1 MKKTLIILMMVLL
14 CAMLIISCANEPKV
28 YDVTFDLNGGS
39 GTVEPQSIE
48 AGAKATKPADPTR
61 NGFSFLGWYADN
73 VKFEFETT
81 EIKADIT
88 LKAKWGVTVTF
99 NTDGGSDVASVVVE
113 ENKTLTKPTN
123 PTKTGLI
130 FNYWTKDGT
139 TEFNLSTPLTESI
152 TLKALW
158 RNYYIV
164 GDIGPAG
171 GIIFY
176 DCDADNNDG
185 TTGGKGADGLTSTE
199 CNWRYLEISAT
210 NLSEEIDGST
220 VTKFIFGYCRDSEN
234 GTNVN
239 GVDTIESAIG
249 KGSSNT
255 TTLVS
260 KMGTDAY
267 SSSSGSDKTS
277 NYAAKL
283 CDDYKVTYNGKEYA
297 DWFLPSENELKAAYT
312 NLKSVPGMTFGNDYY
327 WTSTVYST
335 EDAVGLYAYAV
346 GFGGYRGSASETVR
360 GGDAC
365 KIRPVRAFK

>member
-1 MKKTLIILMMVLL
+1 MMVLL

-39 GTVEPQSIE
+39 GTVEAQSVE
-48 AGAKATKPADPTR
+48 AGLKATKPTDPTR
-61 NGFSFLGWYADN
+61 TGFSFLGWYADN
-73 VKFEFETT
+73 TKFEFETT
-81 EIKADIT
+81 EINADIT

-123 PTKTGLI
+123 PTKTNWI

-139 TEFNLSTPLTESI
+139 TEFDLSTPLTESI
-152 TLKALW
+152 TLKATW
-158 RNYYIV
+158 RDYYIV
-164 GDIGPAG
+164 GDVGPAG

-210 NLSEEIDGST
+210 NLSKEINGST

-234 GTNVN
+234 GNNAN

-255 TTLVS
+255 TALVN
-260 KMGTDAY
+260 KMKTEAY
-267 SSSSGSDKTS
+267 SSSSGSAKTS

-283 CDDYKVTYNGKEYA
+283 CSDYEVTYNGKEYT

-312 NLKSVPGMTFGNDYY
+312 NLKSVPGMTFGRELY
-327 WTSTVYST
+327 WTSTVFSA
-335 EDAVGLYAYAV
+335 ENEVGLHANAV
-346 GFGGYRGSASETVR
+346 NFYNGGSSQLQRGDDGES
-360 GGDAC
+360 C

>member
-1 MKKTLIILMMVLL
+1 MMVLL

-28 YDVTFDLNGGS
+28 YEVTFDLNGGS
-39 GTVEPQSIE
+39 GTVEPQSVE
-48 AGAKATKPADPTR
+48 AGSKATKPTDPTR
-61 NGFSFLGWYADN
+61 TGFSFLGWYADN
-73 VKFEFETT
+73 TKFEFETT
-81 EIKADIT
+81 EINADLT

-152 TLKALW
+152 TLKATW
-158 RNYYIV
+158 RDYYIV
-164 GDIGPAG
+164 GDVGPAG

-185 TTGGKGADGLTSTE
+185 KNGGAGEDNLKSET

-210 NLSEEIDGST
+210 NLSKEVNGST
-220 VTKFIFGYCRDSEN
+220 VTKFIFGYYRTSETGNNERGLDS
-234 GTNVN
+234 V
-239 GVDTIESAIG
+239 ESATG

-255 TTLVS
+255 TTLVN
-260 KMGTDAY
+260 KMGTEAY

-283 CDDYKVTYNGKEYA
+283 CDDYKVTYNGKEYT
-297 DWFLPSENELKAAYT
+297 DWFLPSENELKLAYT
-312 NLKSVPGMTFGNDYY
+312 NLKSVPGMTFGNDYF
-327 WTSTVYST
+327 WTST
-335 EDAVGLYAYAV
+335 AYDGSSAKAV
-346 GFGGYRGSASETVR
+346 GFGGYRGSSSQVTR
-360 GGDAC
+360 GDYGEAY